1 MSDVER
7 FDRAA
12 RDLLTAAQPTLL
24 VPEQPPDV
32 VAFVTVRL
40 HQTGA
45 VSTQGTIGDKAMALR
60 LIDIARDAIVGRVSD
75 TPIVVPGRDVGFAP
89 SLPTRDLGSMARH
102 ERGDP

>member
-1 MSDVER
+1 MNDAER

-12 RDLLTAAQPTLL
+12 RDLLAAGRPVI
-24 VPEQPPDV
+24 VPEQPLDV

-45 VSTQGTIGDKAMALR
+45 VSTQGTIADKAMALR
-60 LIDIARDAIVGRVSD
+60 LLDIARDAIAGRVSD
-75 TPIVVPGRDVGFAP
+75 SPIVVPGRDVGCAP
-89 SLPTRDLGSMARH
+89 SIPTRDIGEMAPH

>member
-1 MSDVER
+1 MNAER

-12 RDLLTAAQPTLL
+12 RDLVAAGSPVV
-24 VPEQPPDV
+24 VPEQPLDV

-60 LIDIARDAIVGRVSD
+60 LIDVARDAIVGRVSD
-75 TPIVVPGRDVGFAP
+75 SPIVVPGRDIGAMP
-89 SLPTRDLGSMARH
+89 SLPTRDIGEMAPH